1 VPYTDASVFI
11 QAAKLKLAAAGIA
24 DYRFPDLGHGPGML
38 ARTVAEELDKQLGV
52 IGYVVVDLS
61 PEGLVVLQE
70 LKARSFMVVR

>member
-1 VPYTDASVFI
+1 
-11 QAAKLKLAAAGIA
+11 
-24 DYRFPDLGHGPGML
+24 ML